1 MSRELSL
8 QQLKSY
14 LWESA
19 NILRGSIDSGDF
31 KNYILGMLFFG
42 RLSDVYDEEY
52 EELLKSVGPELANKP
67 DMQRPLLH
75 IPRFSKNMYN

>member
-1 MSRELSL
+1 MSQELSL

-31 KNYILGMLFFG
+31 KNYILGMLFFR

-52 EELLKSVGPELANKP
+52 EELLKSVGPELANQP

-75 IPRFSKNMYN
+75 ILRFSKNML